1 MIFYSKSGGQGLAAR
16 PLGLLDLLVTNL
28 NLTVNH
34 EGRKARD
41 KVGALALST
50 VHERVLCA
58 LLGEVILLL
67 GAPGARV

>member
-1 MIFYSKSGGQGLAAR
+1 MPLRGGQGLAAR

-28 NLTVNH
+28 DITVDH
-34 EGRKARD
+34 EGWEAAD

-58 LLGEVILLL
+58 LLSEVFLLL